1 MENLMNNTNKLT
13 GRIALGAALGAAL
26 AMPMAF
32 AQTAPTTDDAAAP
45 QSTAPQSTAPAAQAP
60 TAEPKQVTWADL
72 DTDKDGSL
80 TKTEVATVP
89 ALSQVF
95 DQADADADGKLTADE
110 YKAFAA
116 KDAGG
121 AAGSASGG

>member
-1 MENLMNNTNKLT
+1 MNNTNKPLA
-13 GRIALGAALGAAL
+13 GMLALGAALV
-26 AMPMAF
+26 MPMAF
-32 AQTAPTTDDAAAP
+32 AQTAAQQTTPPQATPPTD
-45 QSTAPQSTAPAAQAP
+45 QAQPAP

-72 DTDKDGSL
+72 DIDKDGSL

-110 YKAFAA
+110 YKTFAS
-116 KDAGG
+116 KDAAPAPGD
-121 AAGSASGG
+121 ASGG

>member
-1 MENLMNNTNKLT
+1 MNNTNKPLA
-13 GRIALGAALGAAL
+13 GLIALGAALV
-26 AMPMAF
+26 MPMAF
-32 AQTAPTTDDAAAP
+32 AQTTPTTDDAATP
-45 QSTAPQSTAPAAQAP
+45 QTAPTGQTQPAP

-89 ALSQVF
+89 ALNQVF

-110 YKAFAA
+110 YKAFASKEA
-116 KDAGG
+116 QPAPGD
-121 AAGSASGG
+121 ASGG

>member
-1 MENLMNNTNKLT
+1 MNNTNKPLA
-13 GRIALGAALGAAL
+13 GLIALGAALV
-26 AMPMAF
+26 MPMAF
-32 AQTAPTTDDAAAP
+32 AQTTPTTDDAATP
-45 QSTAPQSTAPAAQAP
+45 QTEQAQPAP

-89 ALSQVF
+89 ALNQVF

-110 YKAFAA
+110 YKTFASKEA
-116 KDAGG
+116 PP
-121 AAGSASGG
+121 AAGDASGG